1 MESSPS
7 LKDKTAAL
15 AFEVAEGILGRM
27 PWDTLQTVGRGV
39 GRLFHALD
47 ARHRRVVR
55 ENIRQSDLGLSEPQV
70 RELARDCFEHF
81 GALFLSGVRLFT
93 MDEEEL
99 SRRVRVRG
107 LEHYDAALAT
117 GKGFIVLTGHYGNWE
132 ALALALSAKGR
143 HISVIGRALP
153 NPLLDAKL
161 RAYRGRYGNEVILKA
176 GAYRGAIQ
184 ALRRGKG
191 IGFLLDQD
199 ALGMGVFVRF
209 LGRWASTFSSAGLLA
224 VKFDLPVVQ
233 LRSWPEPDGTITV
246 SVEPG
251 FKVPLTGDLERDT
264 WTATQMMASRLD
276 AEIRRDPR
284 WWFWMHRRFKT
295 QPGRPGSPA
304 MPKPEWVEALF
315 PGRSFD

>member
-1 MESSPS
+1 MAADPT
-7 LKDKTAAL
+7 LTDKIQAL
-15 AFEVAEGILGRM
+15 AFEVAEGILKRM
-27 PWDTLQTVGRGV
+27 PWETLQTLGRGV
-39 GRLFHALD
+39 GRLFHAVD

-55 ENIRQSDLGLSEPQV
+55 ENIRATDLGLSEAEV
-70 RELARDCFEHF
+70 RALSRDCFAHF
-81 GALFLSGVRLFT
+81 GALFLSGIRLFN
-93 MDEEEL
+93 MPEEEL
-99 SRRVRVRG
+99 ERRVRIRG
-107 LEHYDAALAT
+107 LEHYDAARAT

-161 RAYRGRYGNEVILKA
+161 RAYRGRFGNEVILKA

-246 SVEPG
+246 SVEPP
-251 FKVPLTGDLERDT
+251 FRVPLTGDAERDA

-295 QPGRPGSPA
+295 QPGRPGAPA
-304 MPKPEWVEALF
+304 LPPADWVEASF
-315 PGRSFD
+315 PGLLP